1 MSDKSKLI
9 SEGWKEHPKYSN
21 YLGNSEG
28 KIYSLLSNKV
38 LNGNNNNGYIKVSLK
53 QISKSYPLHRFI
65 YECYNGKIQEKYQID
80 HINNNKL
87 DNSIN
92 NLQALN
98 AKDHNQKTMTDEV
111 RIKQNESLQKQILIE
126 IYDKKE
132 NIIKNYIDTANSLTT
147 KLHISTSYILQ
158 LARFNTKYLNYRL
171 SYYEDIIEN
180 EIWKKINDEKFKG
193 YEFSNMGRIKNTQ
206 NRITY
211 GSHHTTGYMSIHL
224 QYKKY
229 NVHYLI
235 CLAFHGNP
243 PGIYNKEY
251 SVDHIDQDKHN
262 NKSENLRWATRI
274 EQANNTSQVR
284 KIKAFYEDTGE
295 EIGIYLSASDAHR
308 QLKFATGDISKACK
322 SGKYYG
328 KINNRKIK
336 WILI

>member
-1 MSDKSKLI
+1 MLNKSKLI
-9 SEGWKEHPKYSN
+9 SEGWKEHPIYTN
-21 YLGNSEG
+21 YFGNSDG
-28 KIYSLLSNKV
+28 KIFSLLSNKI
-38 LNGNNNNGYIKVSLK
+38 LNGYIHNEYIKVYLQ

-98 AKDHNQKTMTDEV
+98 AKDHNQKTLVQEV
-111 RIKQNESLQKQILIE
+111 RNKQSETMKKKILLE
-126 IYDKKE
+126 ILDKKDDIIE
-132 NIIKNYIDTANSLTT
+132 SNIYTYDELMT
-147 KLHISTSYILQ
+147 KLNLNYEYILR
-158 LARFNTKYLNYRL
+158 LARYNKKYLNYRL

-274 EQANNTSQVR
+274 EQANNTSQVPSNTD
-284 KIKAFYEDTGE
+284 IKNYVLN
-295 EIGIYLSASDAHR
+295 I
-308 QLKFATGDISKACK
+308 
-322 SGKYYG
+322 
-328 KINNRKIK
+328 
-336 WILI
+336 W